1 VPVHEEPDV
10 AETPILSIA
19 FVDRNSARS
28 SRVISKDLELD
39 MRRLV
44 HAFARLAIAA
54 TYKNSAAALDARVE
68 RGKYISSANSLWEH
82 FMLNSS
88 ESVNRVVRQYGAPS
102 RQLRV
107 NFDNELV
114 NDTDRVGPGTPS
126 ADAGIATFYDSA
138 SFDAD
143 WSSHRIWR
151 KAWAAVANR
160 WARWRRARDIKKAV
174 ATLAEFDDRTL
185 RDIGIPHRS
194 QIEHAARYGRNGLI

>member
-1 VPVHEEPDV
+1 
-10 AETPILSIA
+10 
-19 FVDRNSARS
+19 
-28 SRVISKDLELD
+28 

-44 HAFARLAIAA
+44 HAFARLAITA
-54 TYKNSAAALDARVE
+54 TCTNSTAALGAQVE
-68 RGKYISSANSLWEH
+68 RGKYPSSANSLWEH

-88 ESVNRVVRQYGAPS
+88 ESVNRVVRQDSVPS

-107 NFDNELV
+107 DFDNELV
-114 NDTDRVGPGTPS
+114 SDTDRIGPGSGAPS
-126 ADAGIATFYDSA
+126 ADAGIAKFYGSA
-138 SFDAD
+138 SLDAD

-160 WARWRRARDIKKAV
+160 WARWRRAREIKKAV

-194 QIEHAARYGRNGLI
+194 QIEHAARSGRNGLI